1 MGSNERLKSIY
12 GHMKQR
18 CYNSKNPNYPAYG
31 GRGIRICDEWLDSY
45 DAFET
50 WALSNSYADE
60 LTLDRIDVNGDYEPA
75 NCRWADMKIQGNNK
89 RHYWLPDGID
99 DFTYDGEPDPEEQE
113 KKRLEIRRRLSN
125 YRLSQVWL
133 ISQLAKRGLKTDKT
147 EMSSILA
154 GSRVGAKTEYILN
167 ACIEILNQ
175 YQTSFVDSP

>member
-18 CYNSKNPNYPAYG
+18 CYNSKNTNYPAYG

-50 WALSNSYADE
+50 WALSNGYADD
-60 LTLDRIDVNGDYEPA
+60 LTLDRVDVNGDYEPA
-75 NCRWADMKIQGNNK
+75 NCRWADMKTQGNNK